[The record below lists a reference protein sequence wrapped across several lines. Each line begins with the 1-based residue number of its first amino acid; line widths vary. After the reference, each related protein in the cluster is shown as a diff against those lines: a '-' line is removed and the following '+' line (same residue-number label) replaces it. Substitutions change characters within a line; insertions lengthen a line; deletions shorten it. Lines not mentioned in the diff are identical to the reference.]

1 MIINSI
7 PKGYINLGL
16 QNNILKKES
25 DIVYSF
31 NGKCPSEEANEI
43 IRFSPE
49 EVTWDA
55 NMQFNLKSSEV
66 LSNEINLVFPRYY
79 KGGKLK
85 NDKYKIE
92 DTNNGNYDENKI
104 IDKDDQTK
112 YNIAIPEPNSNNLV
126 MKLSTSF
133 TNKLTNQFNVYL
145 PEKYYNIDLT
155 KIPRKIKDKVNEIIK
170 EKSDFPNY
178 YKLGKFVNSY
188 MTYDISYTGKNLT
201 LEEIYNGKK
210 GVCEHYTLLYN
221 AMLNCIGIKT
231 LYISGWAFDQEQTS
245 GNKKTAGHA
254 WTAALIDGKW
264 KELDATWGLFEGIP
278 AGHIY
283 KNFGLDVYSYNTRA
297 SPDAKITLVNN
308 PSITMN
314 KIVQVSKGNDE
325 KKAETDA
332 PKIPDDNEDEDEDDE
347 DDIPIIRRSEGYC
360 LKSSLL
366 LLGIF
371 FLF

>member
-1 MIINSI
+1 
-7 PKGYINLGL
+7 
-16 QNNILKKES
+16 
-25 DIVYSF
+25 
-31 NGKCPSEEANEI
+31 
-43 IRFSPE
+43 
-49 EVTWDA
+49 
-55 NMQFNLKSSEV
+55 
-66 LSNEINLVFPRYY
+66 
-79 KGGKLK
+79 
-85 NDKYKIE
+85 
-92 DTNNGNYDENKI
+92 
-104 IDKDDQTK
+104 
-112 YNIAIPEPNSNNLV
+112 

-155 KIPRKIKDKVNEIIK
+155 KIPQKIKDKVNEIIK

-188 MTYDISYTGKNLT
+188 MTYDLSYTGKNLT

-332 PKIPDDNEDEDEDDE
+332 PKIPDDNEDEDDE